1 MESSRSEAGGRVARN
16 TTLLTM
22 SLVGQ
27 KVLSFLYF
35 LILVRLIGVNS
46 AGDYL
51 SSLSFI
57 GLFSVFIDLGLT
69 QAFIRQTA
77 RDKHQGQTD
86 LQIMIGFKLISGV
99 LVAALMIGVV
109 LYLQSI
115 GRFSTE
121 IIFLQIAAI
130 IMVIDSFVIM
140 FLGYYRGVQRLE
152 YESLVIIIHRVTV
165 MIVGITSLY
174 LGAPLIWS
182 MIALLSG
189 SVMNLTFVLWQLW
202 KWQVPLRPRWDWTQL
217 RRLLRIALPFGV
229 AALFVA
235 VYSSSDNIILQ
246 VFTDRRDVGLYGTA
260 AKVISAFTQIFPA
273 ALVAALFPAMSS
285 LFVTDRQRLGQVF
298 QNAVVYLMVIA
309 VPLMIVLI
317 FLAEPIMVAGWG
329 RVWAEAIWPLR
340 ALAIG
345 MPFLFLHYPI
355 GYLLNAANLQTKNTI
370 NIAITVIVNIAAN
383 LLFVEQFGYKS
394 VALISAG
401 SSVLLF
407 CLGLWQ
413 VRHVITIPVRGLWQA
428 FAKTAGTGALVAALG
443 WALLPKATDV
453 LGTAVVVGIMAVVY
467 LLAMFAFGLL
477 RWEQIQQIF
486 QRFRRA

>member
-1 MESSRSEAGGRVARN
+1 MEGSEPGGRIARN

-35 LILVRLIGVNS
+35 FILVRLIGVNS

-77 RDKHQGQTD
+77 RDKRQGQAD
-86 LQIMIGFKLISGV
+86 LQVMIGFKLLSGV
-99 LVAALMIGVV
+99 IVAAAMIGIV
-109 LYLQSI
+109 LFLQSI

-121 IIFLQIAAI
+121 IIYLQIAAV
-130 IMVIDSFVIM
+130 IMVLDSFVIM

-182 MIALLSG
+182 MLALLSG
-189 SVMNLTFVLWQLW
+189 SVVNIIFVLWQLW
-202 KWQVPLRPRWDWTQL
+202 KWRVPLRPRWNGPEL
-217 RRLLRIALPFGV
+217 KRLLKIAAPFAV

-246 VFTDRRDVGLYGTA
+246 VFADRSDVGLYGTA

-285 LFVTDRQRLGQVF
+285 LFVSDKDRLSRVF
-298 QNAVVYLMVIA
+298 QNAIMYLMVIA

-317 FLAEPIMVAGWG
+317 FLAEPIIATWG
-329 RVWAEAIWPLR
+329 PVWGGAIWPLR
-340 ALAIG
+340 ILAIG

-355 GYLLNAANLQTKNTI
+355 GYLLNAANMQTKNTI
-370 NIAITVIVNIAAN
+370 NIAITVVVNIVAN
-383 LLFVEQFGYKS
+383 LLFVQQYGYKS
-394 VALISAG
+394 VAIISAA
-401 SSVLLF
+401 SSLLLF
-407 CLGLWQ
+407 ILGLWQ
-413 VRHVITIPVRGLWQA
+413 VRRIIPISSRRLWQA
-428 FAKTAGTGALVAALG
+428 FWKTVGTGGMVAALG
-443 WALLPKATDV
+443 WALLPSADS
-453 LGTAVVVGIMAVVY
+453 LPGAIMVASLMMVVY
-467 LLAMFAFGLL
+467 VVAMFAFRLL
-477 RWEQIQQIF
+477 QWEQIEHILR
-486 QRFRRA
+486 RFRRA